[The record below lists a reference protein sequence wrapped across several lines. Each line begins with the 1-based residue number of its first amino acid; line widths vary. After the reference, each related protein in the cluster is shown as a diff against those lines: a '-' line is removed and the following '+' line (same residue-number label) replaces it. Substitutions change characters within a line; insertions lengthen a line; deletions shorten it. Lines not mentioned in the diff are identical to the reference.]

1 MTGKGRIHIYYGFGK
16 GKTTAAVGQ
25 IIRAAGC
32 GLKILMFQYLK
43 NNDSNE
49 RNILE
54 QIPNITCLPG
64 RQITKFV
71 NQMNKDEK
79 ADLKHY
85 NTKAPKAQEYFD
97 EIEKEESLR
106 GYFIHNLKEI
116 ATEEEFMLAARIGLN
131 ALLGR
136 KTDFVKLADAF
147 GLKGERVTT
156 VQEFEKAFS
165 NAYKTDNIVFS
176 SPLYS

>member
-1 MTGKGRIHIYYGFGK
+1 MTGKGRIHIYYGAGK

-49 RNILE
+49 RSILE

-71 NQMNKDEK
+71 NQMNNFELSIEDAFEGITMFGVASYGFDVSGKALGSDEK
-79 ADLKHY
+79 IQPSMVELPFLWTLAKLGLIKVSKLSAVKGFLGKEKITSEMMTDL
-85 NTKAPKAQEYFD
+85 QELY
-97 EIEKEESLR
+97 
-106 GYFIHNLKEI
+106 
-116 ATEEEFMLAARIGLN
+116 
-131 ALLGR
+131 
-136 KTDFVKLADAF
+136 VK
-147 GLKGERVTT
+147 
-156 VQEFEKAFS
+156 
-165 NAYKTDNIVFS
+165 
-176 SPLYS
+176 

>member
-32 GLKILMFQYLK
+32 GLNILMFQYLK

-79 ADLKHY
+79 TVNK
-85 NTKAPKAQEYFD
+85 
-97 EIEKEESLR
+97 I
-106 GYFIHNLKEI
+106 
-116 ATEEEFMLAARIGLN
+116 LASQIQFFL
-131 ALLGR
+131 
-136 KTDFVKLADAF
+136 
-147 GLKGERVTT
+147 
-156 VQEFEKAFS
+156 S
-165 NAYKTDNIVFS
+165 
-176 SPLYS
+176 